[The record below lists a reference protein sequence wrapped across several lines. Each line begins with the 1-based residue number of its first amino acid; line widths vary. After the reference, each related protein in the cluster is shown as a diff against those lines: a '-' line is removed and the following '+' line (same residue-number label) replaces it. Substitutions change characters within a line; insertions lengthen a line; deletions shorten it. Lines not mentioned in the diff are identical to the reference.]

1 LINNSKEIFRQKIE
15 RKVRSYFK
23 KIYRKEKSKKI
34 NLMFFI
40 KVQPSRFQI
49 KISYPTYTT
58 PFFPYAPLS
67 TFGLYIKLIRYSHHC
82 HLFFSITQLSLV
94 WTNLLITL
102 PLFSFHSNMLIHIPM
117 YLLFPFNLN

>member
-82 HLFFSITQLSLV
+82 PPLFFHHTTFSRLDQFTHYTPSF
-94 WTNLLITL
+94 
-102 PLFSFHSNMLIHIPM
+102 LFSFKHAHSYSDVPSVS
-117 YLLFPFNLN
+117 F